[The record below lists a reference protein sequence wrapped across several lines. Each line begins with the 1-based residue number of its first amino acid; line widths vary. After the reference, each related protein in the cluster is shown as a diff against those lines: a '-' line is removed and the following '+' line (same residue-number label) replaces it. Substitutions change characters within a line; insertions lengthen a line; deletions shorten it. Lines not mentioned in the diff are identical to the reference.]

1 MVSIK
6 ILLLLS
12 AIICITLFLRTLYII
27 LFTPTL
33 KTSAK
38 LTFNAPLVSIL
49 LPVRNEES
57 RILRE
62 NVKSLISQNYP
73 QLEIV
78 AVDDQSTDKSF
89 DILQEFSNLKNS
101 KMKALRGNEPPDD
114 CWIGKTHALYQAKQV
129 AKGDWLV
136 SVDADVIYSNNIIS
150 AAMEYAQKN
159 KLDALSLLPRVL
171 MVKFWETVVLPVVSW
186 LSLMRVST
194 TQANRSNSKAC
205 FGYGNFI
212 LFRGSAH
219 DSIGGF
225 ESYKNDI
232 LDDCAIMERL
242 KAHGFRIRIIDGSKL
257 MKSKMYAGL
266 KEIILGFRKNTFAAL
281 RNSIIRSVAVIL
293 SEILFIFFPPIY
305 IIHKLLI
312 TTGEWSLSTFCAIVA
327 VGSFFLTMLLFGL
340 RMKAGIKFYFF
351 YIIGHAIAIFIIA
364 YSMISY
370 FTKKGTIWK
379 DRTIVK
385 KKNSGK

>member
-1 MVSIK
+1 MFSIK
-6 ILLLLS
+6 ILVLLS

-78 AVDDQSTDKSF
+78 AVDDRSTDKSF

-212 LFRGSAH
+212 LYRGRAH
-219 DSIGGF
+219 ESIGGF
-225 ESYKNDI
+225 ES
-232 LDDCAIMERL
+232 
-242 KAHGFRIRIIDGSKL
+242 
-257 MKSKMYAGL
+257 
-266 KEIILGFRKNTFAAL
+266 
-281 RNSIIRSVAVIL
+281 
-293 SEILFIFFPPIY
+293 
-305 IIHKLLI
+305 
-312 TTGEWSLSTFCAIVA
+312 
-327 VGSFFLTMLLFGL
+327 
-340 RMKAGIKFYFF
+340 
-351 YIIGHAIAIFIIA
+351 
-364 YSMISY
+364 
-370 FTKKGTIWK
+370 
-379 DRTIVK
+379 
-385 KKNSGK
+385 